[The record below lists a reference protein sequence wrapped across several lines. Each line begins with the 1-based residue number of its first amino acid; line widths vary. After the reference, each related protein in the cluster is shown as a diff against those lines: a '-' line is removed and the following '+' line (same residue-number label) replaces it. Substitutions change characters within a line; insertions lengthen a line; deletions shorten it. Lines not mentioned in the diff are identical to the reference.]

1 MRHPI
6 VSFATLRELLQLAL
20 PMVVSQGAF
29 AVMIFTDRY
38 FMSQID
44 ATHIAAALGGGVA
57 AFFSMSFFIG
67 ILSYANA
74 LVAQYFGAG
83 ELAKCSRVVT
93 QGMVIS
99 LLSLPVLAFIAY
111 WVADIFTAM
120 GHEPQQAILEKRYYY
135 ILMAGC
141 FFTLI
146 KTCIASFFAGI
157 GQTRVVMIC
166 DVLGMMLNIPLTYLL
181 VFGELGLP
189 AMGLA
194 GAGIATVVATLFSCL
209 LFLSF
214 YFRPRQRLTFK
225 LSDSFHIDRGILRR
239 YLRLGAPSG
248 FESFMNIATFNLFLL
263 MFQSYGIVQGASIA
277 IVFNWDILSFIPLI
291 GMNVSVMT
299 LIGRF
304 VGAGDMTRANQVIS
318 AGFILSLSY
327 SGFLALC
334 FILFRVPLVEIFE
347 PPVGD
352 FSEIRQLASM
362 MMIGLSTYV
371 MADAISLVTSGA
383 LRGAGDTRWLMITSI
398 SLHWLM
404 LISQYF
410 VIMVFDVEPII
421 SWWIFVAL
429 VITLAFT
436 YLGRLL
442 GGKWRNT
449 ERLARVMAE

>member
-1 MRHPI
+1 MQQPI
-6 VSFATLRELLQLAL
+6 ISIVTLRELLRLAL

-44 ATHIAAALGGGVA
+44 AAHLAAALGGGVA
-57 AFFSMSFFIG
+57 AFFSLSLFTG
-67 ILSYANA
+67 TLSYANA
-74 LVAQYFGAG
+74 LVAQYYGAG
-83 ELAKCSRVVT
+83 ELTKCSRVVT
-93 QGMVIS
+93 QGMLIS
-99 LLSLPVLAFIAY
+99 LLSLPILAVVTY
-111 WVADIFTAM
+111 WGAGIFSAM
-120 GHEPQQAILEKRYYY
+120 GHEPQQLILEQRYYT

-166 DVLGMMLNIPLTYLL
+166 DVLGMILNIPLTYAL

-189 AMGLA
+189 TMGLA

-209 LFLSF
+209 LFIAF
-214 YFRPRQRLTFK
+214 YCRPRQRLRFK
-225 LSDSFHIDRGILRR
+225 LSDSLHIDRGILRR
-239 YLRLGAPSG
+239 YLRLGVPSG

-263 MFQSYGIVQGASIA
+263 MFQSYGITQGAAIA
-277 IVFNWDILSFIPLI
+277 IVFNWDVLSFIPLI
-291 GMNVSVMT
+291 GMNISVMT

-318 AGFILSLSY
+318 AGFILSLTY
-327 SGFLALC
+327 SGLLGLC
-334 FILFRVPLVEIFE
+334 FVLFRVPLVDIFE
-347 PPVGD
+347 PPLGD

-371 MADAISLVTSGA
+371 MADAISLVASGA

-398 SLHWLM
+398 SLHWTM
-404 LISQYF
+404 LIIQYF
-410 VIMVFDVEPII
+410 VIMVFEVEPII

-429 VITLAFT
+429 LITLAVT

-442 GGKWRNT
+442 GGSWRQT
-449 ERLARVMAE
+449 DRLAKVMAE